1 MNMHTAI
8 SEILRTILD
17 KKWHTAYEVHRR
29 FRLSAF
35 EIYEAIMVL
44 QDLGIVERRGTD
56 VRLNEKLDDRH
67 LSIMNRL
74 SKTHRPSQ
82 LEIYTPNTLTVRNN
96 RV

>member
-1 MNMHTAI
+1 MNMHTAV

-17 KKWHTAYEVHRR
+17 KKWHAAYEVHRR

-35 EIYEAIMVL
+35 EIYEGIAVL
-44 QDLGIVERRGTD
+44 QDLGILERRGSD
-56 VRLNEKLDDRH
+56 IRLNEKLDERH

-82 LEIYTPNTLTVRNN
+82 LEIYTSKTLTARNN